1 MGGRG
6 YQVFS
11 LQTSVLFY
19 EDRGKGRAS
28 LIIALNDTARVY
40 LLAIDSATHKAKTYA
55 AHTAVFLTSQDVHIS
70 SDLHPP
76 QLSY

>member
-6 YQVFS
+6 YRVFN
-11 LQTSVLFY
+11 LRMSVLSY

-55 AHTAVFLTSQDVHIS
+55 AHITVFLTSQDVHK
-70 SDLHPP
+70 
-76 QLSY
+76 